1 LTTFWIG
8 TAMRIS
14 PFFLD
19 LQSVY
24 HAELD
29 DLRSD
34 SEGVDVLRHRLADK
48 RKALGFLLQMME
60 TSPEMVAVV
69 LHQAF
74 TFSKPAVLDRLV
86 SQDDDELP
94 QWEQIEGALT
104 IAPWAHST
112 VAQILREPL
121 GPWFMVVAAG
131 LEYLYHRAPSA
142 PSHSA
147 ADDADDD
154 SAGDEDNREHND
166 NDRGDD
172 RDGADDD
179 EANDRAREDAGN
191 DWLAEQGFDRKDP
204 T

>member
-1 LTTFWIG
+1 
-8 TAMRIS
+8 MRIS

-34 SEGVDVLRHRLADK
+34 SEGVDVLRRRLADK

-86 SQDDDELP
+86 AQDADELP
-94 QWEQIEGALT
+94 EWEQIEGALAL
-104 IAPWAHST
+104 APWAQST

-142 PSHSA
+142 ASHSA

-154 SAGDEDNREHND
+154 NADDHDKRDHNHD
-166 NDRGDD
+166 DRGGD

-179 EANDRAREDAGN
+179 EADDRAREDAGN

>member
-1 LTTFWIG
+1 
-8 TAMRIS
+8 MRIS

-60 TSPEMVAVV
+60 TSPEMVVVV

-142 PSHSA
+142 HSHSA

-154 SAGDEDNREHND
+154 NHD
-166 NDRGDD
+166 DRGDD

>member
-1 LTTFWIG
+1 
-8 TAMRIS
+8 MRIS

-24 HAELD
+24 QAELD

-34 SEGVDVLRHRLADK
+34 SEGLDVLRQRLADK
-48 RKALGFLLQMME
+48 RKELGFLLQMIE

-69 LHQAF
+69 LHRAF

-86 SQDDDELP
+86 AQDADELP
-94 QWEQIEGALT
+94 EWELVEGALT
-104 IAPWAHST
+104 VAPWAHST
-112 VAQILREPL
+112 VAHILREPM

-131 LEYLYHRAPSA
+131 LEYLYQRAPGAGGHAGASG
-142 PSHSA
+142 
-147 ADDADDD
+147 DADEENADEDQRDRDQRYDSDD
-154 SAGDEDNREHND
+154 SATEDP
-166 NDRGDD
+166 
-172 RDGADDD
+172 D
-179 EANDRAREDAGN
+179 EADARAREDAGN